1 MEKGPEKVINIDKQ
15 FLQIDRENLESQL
28 KKISEVLLRISQ
40 DYRFNTFSH
49 FGKLADLA
57 NETHADLSGSVGLL
71 EKWDYESPDFIQR
84 EKSGNCVDF
93 AVLCQKM
100 LADIGVPTTIIGRFP
115 EEKDYTKRQAEF
127 LKFRH
132 ISPMY
137 ANESNGLKVFVL
149 EPSWKFSKPVP
160 VIPGA
165 SSVYKDWNSE
175 IASVEGAKFIQKA
188 YNPQKNKRRERLF
201 DIHPLSVEWCQQLT
215 KHFIQIPRE
224 LKILNTR
231 DEEVIQFLK
240 FDPKR
245 QIFTTNIDGVD
256 KEFLPGSI
264 NPEQAKLLEDVLEYP
279 GLLEYLSK
287 VSNFIKSLPSDFWVK
302 N

>member
-1 MEKGPEKVINIDKQ
+1 MEKGPERVINIDRQ
-15 FLQIDRENLESQL
+15 YLQIDRENLESQL
-28 KKISEVLLRISQ
+28 KKISEVLLLISQ
-40 DYRFNTFSH
+40 DYRFDTFSH
-49 FGKLADLA
+49 FGKLADMA
-57 NETHADLSGSVGLL
+57 KETHTDPPDGVELL
-71 EKWDYESPDFIQR
+71 EKWDYASLDFIQKER
-84 EKSGNCVDF
+84 SGNCVDF
-93 AVLCQKM
+93 TILCQKM
-100 LADIGVPTTIIGRFP
+100 LADVGVPTTIIGRFP

-132 ISPMY
+132 ITPMY

-175 IASVEGAKFIQKA
+175 IASIEGSKFIQKA

-201 DIHPLSVEWCQQLT
+201 DTHPLSIEWCQQLT
-215 KHFIQIPRE
+215 KHFIQVPRE

-231 DEEVIQFLK
+231 DEEVIKYIK
-240 FDPKR
+240 FDSKK

-256 KEFLPGSI
+256 EEFLPDSI
-264 NPEQAKLLEDVLEYP
+264 NLEQSKLLEEVLEYP
-279 GLLEYLSK
+279 ELLEYLSK
-287 VSNFIKSLPSDFWVK
+287 VFNFIKSLPSDFWVK
-302 N
+302 D